1 MDWLLYDNGPRH
13 ERVNIALML
22 LSFLLL
28 MNLLYTS
35 SFISLVGYV
44 KFSCKIWINAVK
56 SLNGEV
62 GIQVRF
68 WIATTVETFRHQ
80 KKRYEFIIS
89 PYFVV

>member
-1 MDWLLYDNGPRH
+1 M
-13 ERVNIALML
+13 
-22 LSFLLL
+22 
-28 MNLLYTS
+28 
-35 SFISLVGYV
+35 
-44 KFSCKIWINAVK
+44 K

-89 PYFVV
+89 PYFVVWDSGFGLQFTDMIINPTYDQFKNDQKVGHETFLGLHY